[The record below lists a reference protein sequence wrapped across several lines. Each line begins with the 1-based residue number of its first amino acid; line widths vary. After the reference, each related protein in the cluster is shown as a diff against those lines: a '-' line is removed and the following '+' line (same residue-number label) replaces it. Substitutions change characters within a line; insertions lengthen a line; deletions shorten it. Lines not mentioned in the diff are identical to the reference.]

1 MLMKNIM
8 KERLSSIKQFTIKNR
23 NYIATA
29 FVVGLFAVIS
39 FSISYGY
46 FYSSSSKLAMSGQ
59 VGNIEE
65 NNQNIK
71 FYVETGY
78 QSGIYSLSSKAP
90 TNGYTLNKSKS
101 EIVGGSS
108 SALDT
113 YDSAGILD
121 SSITS
126 ASLYFDA
133 NSDVNANADIVI
145 DIYRQAK
152 GDLCINSSGTCS
164 KYLKTQYTLD
174 ELANLGYYYNS
185 SKTTCTNSASLVY
198 DNSSRTVNVSGASKT
213 TCSVYFT
220 YGNFASTILNSGAS
234 INTTTSTIESDSIAT
249 TDEGLIKTTDEFG
262 DAYIFR
268 GAITTNY
275 VKFAGYYWRIMRI
288 NGDGS
293 VRIIYWGSSA
303 SSHDMTNNLSSFN
316 SDKTS
321 SSYVGFYYDSN
332 GVTNGAPATVIKAL
346 ENFYI
351 TKLSAYDE
359 YIGDSIFCN
368 DRTVSSSSGS
378 TYTYGK
384 YLTPSSVTTLKC
396 PNFKDSFNTVSRKVY
411 SRTSKK
417 PTYVGNYELKYPI
430 GLVNIQ
436 EIMLAGGRLGGYMNG
451 SYYLENAG
459 LTMSPASYSSGSAK
473 IYVLTGAGRTPSE
486 EVTITYNFSPVISL
500 KADVRVTGKG
510 TASDPYVPVI

>member
-1 MLMKNIM
+1 MKDIM

-65 NNQNIK
+65 NNQSIK

-174 ELANLGYYYNS
+174 ELANSGYYYNS

-213 TCSVYFT
+213 VCSMYFN
-220 YGNFASTILNSGAS
+220 YGNFASTLLKNNTN
-234 INTTTSTIESDSIAT
+234 INTTTTTLSSDGVAT

-262 DAYIFR
+262 DTYVFR
-268 GAITTNY
+268 GAVTTNY
-275 VKFAGYYWRIMRI
+275 VKFAGYYWRILRI
-288 NGDGS
+288 NGDSS
-293 VRIIYWGSSA
+293 VRLVYWGPNSSSRTA
-303 SSHDMTNNLSSFN
+303 PFGSSFN
-316 SDKTS
+316 DTYLGEK
-321 SSYVGFYYDSN
+321 YVGFYYDSSS
-332 GVTNGAPATVIKAL
+332 VTNAIQSTISQKL
-346 ENFYI
+346 DEFYV
-351 TKLSAYDE
+351 KYLSEYDN

-368 DRTVSSSSGS
+368 DRTLNSRSG
-378 TYTYGK
+378 TTFYYGK
-384 YLTPSSVTTLKC
+384 YTTPSAVTTLTC
-396 PNFKDSFNTVSRKVY
+396 PNFKDSFSASSRKIY
-411 SRTSKK
+411 LRTNKTAVSK
-417 PTYVGNYELKYPI
+417 GNYELKYPI
-430 GLVNIQ
+430 GLVSAT
-436 EIMLAGGRLGGYMNG
+436 EGMLAGGGVASNKFNTN
-451 SYYLENAG
+451 YYLVNNG
-459 LTMSPASYSSGSAK
+459 WTMSPKSAVVSGSASVNY
-473 IYVLTGAGRTPSE
+473 IDSNGRILYGTVNGAKN
-486 EVTITYNFSPVISL
+486 VNPVISL
-500 KADVRVTGKG
+500 KADVRVTGTG
-510 TASDPYVPVI
+510 TASDPYVPII